1 MTELHLDKHLPDH
14 WAIGDKEVN
23 FGLAL
28 VHLEV
33 TYTTLVDIS
42 LDKASHMA
50 SPHQGG
56 GKCNEA
62 IFFGGR
68 RTRNS

>member
-14 WAIGDKEVN
+14 WAIGGDKEVN
-23 FGLAL
+23 FGPAL
-28 VHLEV
+28 VRLEV

-50 SPHQGG
+50 SPLSRGW
-56 GKCNEA
+56 KV
-62 IFFGGR
+62 
-68 RTRNS
+68 